1 MTSKVTL
8 EPIAIALHEMRAKP
22 VLVRR
27 EHVESAVEP
36 VVVDLRKWDAREVFE
51 RRPFIPVLGDG
62 QLRALRA

>member
-8 EPIAIALHEMRAKP
+8 EPIAIPLHEMRAEP

-36 VVVDLRKWDAREVFE
+36 VVIDLGKRDAREVFE
-51 RRPFIPVLGDG
+51 RRPFIPMLGDG
-62 QLRALRA
+62 QLRTRRA